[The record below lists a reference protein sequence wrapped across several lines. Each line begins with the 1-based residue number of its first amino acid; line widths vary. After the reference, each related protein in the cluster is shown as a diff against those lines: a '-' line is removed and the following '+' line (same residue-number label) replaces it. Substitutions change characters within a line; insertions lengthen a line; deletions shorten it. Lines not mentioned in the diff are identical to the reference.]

1 MSEREFD
8 FDELVDR
15 CTARFKRDR
24 ELRMELANELES
36 HLTAS
41 AAEYEAADYSED
53 DALNAAEKAFGDPDA
68 VAEGLWEAN
77 RFRLSLRAWGWWAA
91 RLTLLPACV
100 LATWLLVIPGLS
112 PPSGAAG
119 LESASGLG
127 TARSRSVEARMKS
140 EMTPSQQLIFYGDES
155 ADNAVDRRRAVR
167 DAYPDDARYQLELIA
182 TMLSDLPER
191 PEGQPELYAARR
203 AALVQE
209 LERGAAMDPD
219 NGVYAIIRSALALDA
234 GALLDDAPAA
244 GVVVSVLDRK
254 GTNGERVDSEVSR
267 LKPDADPAVVAE
279 GLRWLEVASGK
290 PYVSMHVSDR
300 VRDRLAQLPP
310 ARSMS
315 EYVMR
320 VGADINTLLPT
331 LGRARD
337 VARVAVAE
345 GLRRAEAGD
354 IDGAILLLDEV
365 DGLSS
370 RLAVSSD
377 TVVSLL
383 MAWSIKSTGSVARV
397 AVFRA
402 VGDDRQAAA
411 LAQSDALMRYWADDW
426 HGASEPVAEERA
438 LQTSGLL
445 MSTIYPALPGYH
457 VDTTPFRKAEY
468 TLVDRGVLMLGLGVL
483 IALSALSSLVG
494 VWGVWRRRKPA
505 TSDTERPLLLTI
517 GVRVWAVVIG
527 GAVLLPVLGFVLW
540 SATPWSG
547 RGYGLNYSW
556 AALVWYFPVMFAVLV
571 LLWRMGVSALWHRAR
586 EIGLAV
592 PTRRGWVRDAIL
604 AVALLGLACGLWA
617 WVYARRYRAGSIS
630 SVEVAA
636 SLSLIGLVGLVV
648 VVWMG
653 GELWWMLRRNRW
665 FARSVLRSMAPVW
678 AAAGLTLALGVGSGL
693 NLRERA
699 LARQMMATSPSW
711 LDMEVE
717 RSNAK
722 ALRTWLAGDAVRPPR
737 LR

>member
-1 MSEREFD
+1 M
-8 FDELVDR
+8 
-15 CTARFKRDR
+15 
-24 ELRMELANELES
+24 
-36 HLTAS
+36 
-41 AAEYEAADYSED
+41 
-53 DALNAAEKAFGDPDA
+53 
-68 VAEGLWEAN
+68 
-77 RFRLSLRAWGWWAA
+77 
-91 RLTLLPACV
+91 
-100 LATWLLVIPGLS
+100 
-112 PPSGAAG
+112 
-119 LESASGLG
+119 
-127 TARSRSVEARMKS
+127 
-140 EMTPSQQLIFYGDES
+140 
-155 ADNAVDRRRAVR
+155 
-167 DAYPDDARYQLELIA
+167 
-182 TMLSDLPER
+182 
-191 PEGQPELYAARR
+191 
-203 AALVQE
+203 QE

-219 NGVYAIIRSALALDA
+219 NGVYAIIRSALVLDA
-234 GALLDDAPAA
+234 GALLDDAPGA

-345 GLRRAEAGD
+345 ALRRAEAGD
-354 IDGAILLLDEV
+354 LDGAILLLDEV

-383 MAWSIKSTGSVARV
+383 MAWSIKSAGSVARV
-397 AVFRA
+397 AAFRA
-402 VGDDRQAAA
+402 GGDDRQAAA
-411 LAQSDALMRYWADDW
+411 LAQSDALMRYWADEW
-426 HGASEPVAEERA
+426 YGASEPVAEERA
-438 LQTSGLL
+438 FQTSGLL

-505 TSDTERPLLLTI
+505 TSDTGRPLLLTI

-556 AALVWYFPVMFAVLV
+556 AALVWYFPVIFAVLV
-571 LLWRMGVSALWHRAR
+571 LLWRLGVSALWHRAR

-592 PTRRGWVRDAIL
+592 PSRRGWVRDAIL
-604 AVALLGLACGLWA
+604 AVALLGLGCGLWA
-617 WVYARRYRAGSIS
+617 SVYARRYRQGSIS

-699 LARQMMATSPSW
+699 LARQMMAMSPSW

-722 ALRTWLAGDAVRPPR
+722 ALRTRLAGDAVRPPR